1 MHHVLELLSI
11 GRNAGHS
18 PLARLDV
25 RVKLIV
31 AVAAILAAVGS
42 SHVTLPLATLGVSLG
57 LLAAFRA
64 PLRATVYRLT
74 APLAVVAA
82 VCLLRALMTGTTP
95 LASIPLG
102 PWRLVVYREGLA
114 GGVNRR
120 P

>member
-57 LLAAFRA
+57 LLAAFR
-64 PLRATVYRLT
+64 RR
-74 APLAVVAA
+74 
-82 VCLLRALMTGTTP
+82 C
-95 LASIPLG
+95 G
-102 PWRLVVYREGLA
+102 P
-114 GGVNRR
+114 
-120 P
+120 PSTD